1 MIDRVA
7 VGCVQRAC
15 TRVTA
20 GWLPVKVG
28 VLREDKGVSTRR
40 GMRGL
45 LAGRV
50 GEGGALVR
58 AGTSD
63 EAGAALVTRFDA

>member
-1 MIDRVA
+1 M
-7 VGCVQRAC
+7 
-15 TRVTA
+15 
-20 GWLPVKVG
+20 PVKVG